1 MLNVQ
6 NFVFLVA
13 VAAVFDYVSTC
24 TLSVDGISPL
34 FTQTFGS
41 RAIVFKAHKNKV
53 NFEDS
58 VKAYCSDGEL
68 KVKIQEPYG
77 NYFVSRIQNT
87 VVFDCLN
94 NEIKIRDVDYKNVHV
109 SCAYEIKFKLYESS
123 TALPKCDGFNNYAIG
138 FKHVDVG
145 EEIKAGICYDMDTLS
160 LKFAMYV
167 ASSINVRLFKKN
179 HNYSVLPVSLD
190 FDLKTNDL
198 NNYFDLINKN
208 SLNSALANQ
217 FQVESLIQ
225 DESLRREFQH
235 SDTFNTLWWRQLRE
249 ENWRYFLEALDQR
262 TKSSK
267 RSYLVSVGT
276 YGNIS
281 LPSATNNCTSPKPK
295 LLTVKTS
302 DTEVLVPAYMW
313 AYVKSLATDDVEE
326 FVVIGHN
333 SPYAEHP
340 EHNPFCVVDM
350 CDEIE
355 WLNESKFGYLR
366 RLPTLGYTFCCLP
379 GEVANVIDHFPFT
392 DMADSETTLKTVE
405 EVTYYDRILEDDY

>member
-1 MLNVQ
+1 M
-6 NFVFLVA
+6 
-13 VAAVFDYVSTC
+13 
-24 TLSVDGISPL
+24 
-34 FTQTFGS
+34 
-41 RAIVFKAHKNKV
+41 
-53 NFEDS
+53 
-58 VKAYCSDGEL
+58 
-68 KVKIQEPYG
+68 
-77 NYFVSRIQNT
+77 
-87 VVFDCLN
+87 
-94 NEIKIRDVDYKNVHV
+94 
-109 SCAYEIKFKLYESS
+109 
-123 TALPKCDGFNNYAIG
+123 
-138 FKHVDVG
+138 
-145 EEIKAGICYDMDTLS
+145 
-160 LKFAMYV
+160 
-167 ASSINVRLFKKN
+167 
-179 HNYSVLPVSLD
+179 
-190 FDLKTNDL
+190 
-198 NNYFDLINKN
+198 
-208 SLNSALANQ
+208 NSALANQ

-235 SDTFNTLWWRQLRE
+235 SDTFNTIWWRQLRE

-333 SPYAEHP
+333 SPYVSNTAIHSNCKNINTIHILYIYKCLVHLYIYTQAEHP